1 MGSGAY
7 HKRSMGE
14 DTIVMRAAK
23 ALRNYC
29 ADGKDGLLVGIS
41 GGPDSVALLHIL
53 HRLQSDG
60 ILTNLSAA
68 HMHHGIRGQNA
79 DNDAEYV
86 RTLCGQWDI
95 PLFEECAD
103 AIALSKAGDMTL
115 EEAAR
120 TARYAFLRRAKQN
133 CGAKYIVTAH
143 HRDDQAETIFLH
155 LLRGAGLAG
164 LCGMQVCT
172 DDILRPLLTTSREE
186 ILAYIAQQ
194 QLSYCTDESN
204 MEACCLR
211 NRIRLELLPLI
222 KRDYNPSIAETISR
236 MAELLSE
243 DEALLRVQ
251 AETALDKAKVPDG
264 GYSCSEL
271 VDLPMAIKS
280 RAIRVALERAGA
292 LYDMQRGGINSVC
305 ALLHGRTGAHMEL
318 PCKMEARISYG
329 VLYISSF
336 QASPET
342 FEIPLLWPG
351 ETITPDGRF
360 SARIADRMRTDEK
373 SNVAYV
379 DADKLSSDLVLRRR
393 RPGDRFFPLGAP
405 GRRKLKEYLIDKKV
419 PRTQRDVPLLA
430 SGEDVL
436 FFPGGTVS
444 QQVRVDELTTCIL
457 RIEYLPD

>member
-1 MGSGAY
+1 
-7 HKRSMGE
+7 MGE
-14 DTIVMRAAK
+14 DTIVTRVCAALK
-23 ALRNYC
+23 KNC

-53 HRLQSDG
+53 YRLKSDG

-68 HMHHGIRGQNA
+68 HMHHGIRGQHA

-95 PLFEECAD
+95 PLFEERAD
-103 AIALSKAGDMTL
+103 AIALSKAEDMTL

-120 TARYAFLRRAKQN
+120 TARYDFLRRTKQN
-133 CGAKYIVTAH
+133 CGAAYIVTAH

-164 LCGMQVCT
+164 LCGMQVCS

-211 NRIRLELLPLI
+211 NRIRLELLPFI

-243 DEALLRVQ
+243 DEALLHVQ
-251 AETALDKAKVPDG
+251 AETALNKAKVPDG
-264 GYSCSEL
+264 GYSCSKL
-271 VDLPMAIKS
+271 VDLPMPIKS
-280 RAIRVALERAGA
+280 RAIRIALEREGA

-305 ALLHGRTGAHMEL
+305 ALLQARTGARMEL

-329 VLYISSF
+329 VLHIGPCQS
-336 QASPET
+336 SPEP
-342 FEIPLLWPG
+342 FEIPFLWPG

-360 SARIADRMRTDEK
+360 TAGLADRMRTDEK
-373 SNVAYV
+373 TNVAYV
-379 DADKLSSDLVLRRR
+379 DADKLFSDMVVRRR

-405 GRRKLKEYLIDKKV
+405 GGRKLKEYLIDKKV
-419 PRTQRDVPLLA
+419 SRTQRDVPLLA
-430 SGEDVL
+430 SGENVL

-444 QQVRVDELTTCIL
+444 QQVCVDERTTLIL